1 MHFLRFRMVSRY
13 RFSRNKNN
21 AWTLSLDHAT
31 RTGRL
36 GLGYSGDDD
45 GLETRFGDSMVTTSL
60 VRGFWPVSFTMDI
73 LAGAWAHLFFGVL
86 FACFSDSRADWAS
99 RNIARK

>member
-1 MHFLRFRMVSRY
+1 MHFLRARMVSRY
-13 RFSRNKNN
+13 RFSRNRNN
-21 AWTLSLDHAT
+21 AWALGRDHAT

-45 GLETRFGDSMVTTSL
+45 RLETRFGDSMVTASL
-60 VRGFWPVSFTMDI
+60 VRGFGPASFTMDI

-86 FACFSDSRADWAS
+86 FVYFSDPRADRAS
-99 RNIARK
+99 RNLARR